1 MRIMKRSGEEHE
13 FNITKIIRAV
23 EKANAEVPAA
33 AQLSVEEIR
42 KVAGNVESQCL
53 ALGRVVQIEEIQDM
67 VENEL
72 MKFTAERP
80 AVAALARAYITY
92 RYKQGLKRQSNTT
105 DDKILGLVD
114 NRSEEVKEE
123 NANKNS
129 VINSTQ
135 RDYIAGEVSR
145 DLTRRILMPPDVIR
159 AHDEGIIHVHDT
171 DYHLQH
177 MHNCDLINLEDMLQN
192 GTVISGTKIDKPKS
206 FGVAANVT
214 TQIIAQVASNQY
226 GGQTISLSH
235 LAPFVDVSRQKIRK
249 NVKEEFE
256 ANGITGFDDE
266 AINRIAENRLKKE
279 IANGVQTI
287 QYQLLTLMTTN
298 GQAPFIS
305 VMMYLNEV
313 PEGQTK
319 DDLALIIE
327 ETLKQRM
334 KGVKNADGVWVNTA
348 FPKLLYVL
356 EEDNVTPDS
365 KYWYL
370 TELAAKCTA
379 KRMVPDY
386 ISEKIMKEYKID
398 KNGDGQCYPCI
409 NKTCA

>member
-42 KVAGNVESQCL
+42 KVAGNVEDQCL

-80 AVAALARAYITY
+80 AVTALARAYITY

-266 AINRIAENRLKKE
+266 AINKIAENRLKKE

-356 EEDNVTPDS
+356 EEDNVTPGS